1 MRGTSSARDLPSN
14 PVLCVR
20 VVERVRM
27 PKDRARPTY
36 MKELYR
42 ERARARF
49 CGGGGGGETVGVG
62 ATCERG
68 CGMPCRVMAT
78 TLQGPLPVG
87 IVPV

>member
-49 CGGGGGGETVGVG
+49 CGGGGERQWGSVRHASVG
-62 ATCERG
+62 AACHVVSWRRLSKA
-68 CGMPCRVMAT
+68 PC
-78 TLQGPLPVG
+78 LWE
-87 IVPV
+87 